1 MSGRFKPYLIIIV
14 ALLMAGIF
22 LNVPVAFATKLP
34 AACNVFHPKPI
45 IKSGPCWHQA
55 LLPKCQ
61 SLEDGVVLVSGAE
74 LENGIFIISR
84 NNYRSLLSSHVII
97 SRSEPLRC

>member
-34 AACNVFHPKPI
+34 AVCNVFHPKPI
-45 IKSGPCWHQA
+45 IKSGPCGHQA
-55 LLPKCQ
+55 LLSKYQ
-61 SLEDGVVLVSGAE
+61 FLEDGEGLVSYGE
-74 LENGIFIISR
+74 LRTANSRVPRNIHLSFFI
-84 NNYRSLLSSHVII
+84 LSVII
-97 SRSEPLRC
+97 PNPAPLRC